1 MTDRFASQKEALKTQ
16 LDRYRDVP
24 GLPCRPVGIIL
35 KYPVF
40 SDLTPDQLNY
50 YLYWRSTLGTPEFR
64 KAADGYTWLLV
75 TEIINDPDTEK
86 ASEMMNTLCTSR
98 APNGSPLYPELLSVG
113 FEYSQRFNTMMPP
126 YSEWMATV
134 DPEFLPRAL
143 TYLVSYIPV
152 DFISTYVPEISD
164 EEDPESIAERM
175 CELLRSYDRYLVNKT
190 GCNLIRT
197 FMHST
202 KSCILPFR
210 DYAYLGKKVPLEIV
224 SYRSTGDMIS
234 KLFKTM
240 YAICTGKWKKTE
252 TPNIPFEENIA
263 SPRIRKEDAP
273 EYLSNP
279 NLKLTTV
286 LVRPLGS
293 DPTALG
299 PSCFSDPTAAP
310 NGAHRNT
317 LGDLLTFSKIHPES
331 ENAKYVT
338 SDCEHPCFLDL
349 TQEQFDY
356 YVHWKQSFMR
366 GVPLDTDN
374 GYLNLFLSELIN
386 LDTPFTPS
394 ILQRL
399 METYGGAGKNL
410 IASVLI
416 DYELLEGHSFSDHRV
431 YLDRYVVNSW
441 IEEFI
446 KGTNKVPL
454 DSTLLGIMRSGGMN
468 VRYISEDIPVQT
480 LSQALQEVFKEVIK
494 DTSPEKMFNAKSVS
508 TWRTLFVG
516 LDYLRGRAEAK
527 VRYTNYLE
535 APKFVNFIDKS
546 VRYMSALLSGKSF
559 DDLGM
564 KKTFTFLGVDCAKIF
579 KSVITQKA
587 ELPEPKPQT
596 KIVLNRDAISEA
608 QSDLA
613 AVTDMMYVPEEE
625 KTTPEVRPEPA
636 VHTETYLS
644 PDDPWKALNDVLD
657 PSEKEYLD
665 ALLQSPRQAKELLKK
680 TGASRTKIE
689 DSINDK
695 SLDCIG
701 DTIIENGTIVD
712 DYLNDIR
719 NMRQ

>member
-1 MTDRFASQKEALKTQ
+1 MTDIFSSQKEALKTQ
-16 LDRYRDVP
+16 LEMYRDIP
-24 GLPCRPVGIIL
+24 GLPCRPVGIVL

-50 YLYWRSTLGTPEFR
+50 YLYWRGTLGTPDFK

-75 TEIINDPDTEK
+75 TEIINDPDTQN
-86 ASEMMNTLCTSR
+86 ASKRINTLCSSC
-98 APNGSPLYPELLSVG
+98 APDKSPLYPELLSVAI
-113 FEYSQRFNTMMPP
+113 EYSQVFGTPMPP
-126 YSEWMATV
+126 FAEWMGLV
-134 DPEFLPRAL
+134 ENIFLSRAFA
-143 TYLVSYIPV
+143 SPISDIPAHS
-152 DFISTYVPEISD
+152 IAPYVPDIYVKGTDDIAIAKRMSD
-164 EEDPESIAERM
+164 
-175 CELLRSYDRYLVNKT
+175 LFRSYNRLLT
-190 GCNLIRT
+190 ERTCLGLRET
-197 FMHST
+197 FMHPT

-210 DYAYLGKKVPLEIV
+210 DYAYLGKKVPLEIIAWWP
-224 SYRSTGDMIS
+224 TGNMLS
-234 KLFKTM
+234 KVFRTVF
-240 YAICTGKWKKTE
+240 AICTGKWKKTE
-252 TPNIPFEENIA
+252 IETIPFEKDLA
-263 SPRIRKEDAP
+263 K
-273 EYLSNP
+273 LSAEAEP
-279 NLKLTTV
+279 VHPDPYSKPDGV
-286 LVRPLGS
+286 LARPLGS
-293 DPTALG
+293 RPTSLG
-299 PSCFSDPTAAP
+299 PSCFSDPAAAP
-310 NGAHRNT
+310 NSAHKNT
-317 LGDLLTFSKIHPES
+317 LGDLLTFSKIHPEA

-410 IASVLI
+410 ISSVLI

-446 KGTNKVPL
+446 KGTNEAPL
-454 DSTLLGIMRSGGMN
+454 NSTLLGIMRSGGMN
-468 VRYISEDIPVQT
+468 VRYISENIPIQT
-480 LSQALQEVFKEVIK
+480 MSQALQEVFRAIIT
-494 DTSPEKMFNAKSVS
+494 DTTPEKMFNAKSIS

-527 VRYTNYLE
+527 VRYSNYLE

-546 VRYMSALLSGKSF
+546 VRYMSALLSGRSF

-579 KSVITQKA
+579 KTVVSQKA
-587 ELPEPKPQT
+587 EDPESKPQV

-613 AVTDMMYVPEEE
+613 AVTDMMYVPEVENT
-625 KTTPEVRPEPA
+625 KPEIEPEPT
-636 VHTETYLS
+636 VQTVTPLS
-644 PDDPWKALNDVLD
+644 PDDPWKVLNDNLD

-665 ALLQSPRQAKELLKK
+665 ALVQSPGQAKELLKK
-680 TGASRTKIE
+680 TGTSRTKIE
-689 DSINDK
+689 DSINGK

>member
-1 MTDRFASQKEALKTQ
+1 MTDRFSSQKEALKEQ
-16 LDRYRDVP
+16 LGRYRNVP
-24 GLPCRPVGIIL
+24 GQPCRTVGIIL

-50 YLYWRSTLGTPEFR
+50 YLYWRGTLGTPEFK

-75 TEIINDPDTEK
+75 TEIVNGPDVRK
-86 ASEMMNTLCTSR
+86 ASEKINTLCTSC
-98 APNGSPLYPELLSVG
+98 APDGSPLYPELLSVAI
-113 FEYSQRFNTMMPP
+113 EYSQMFGTAMPP
-126 YSEWMATV
+126 FAEWMAAV
-134 DPEFLPRAL
+134 DSSFLSRAFASPVSDISADIISAYIQDDPKNISDAL
-143 TYLVSYIPV
+143 T
-152 DFISTYVPEISD
+152 
-164 EEDPESIAERM
+164 EDITD
-175 CELLRSYDRYLVNKT
+175 LLNVYDGLLTDKT
-190 GCNLIRT
+190 GHGLRDT
-197 FMHST
+197 FMHPT
-202 KSCILPFR
+202 KSCNLPFR
-210 DYAYLGKKVPLEIV
+210 DYAYLGKKTPLETVIWKP
-224 SYRSTGDMIS
+224 TGNMVS
-234 KLFKTM
+234 KLFKTV
-240 YAICTGKWKKTE
+240 YAICTGKWKKSE
-252 TPNIPFEENIA
+252 MPNIPFENSLA
-263 SPRIRKEDAP
+263 DLHAKRITITVP
-273 EYLSNP
+273 TM
-279 NLKLTTV
+279 NLYSKPLGV

-293 DPTALG
+293 KPSSLG

-310 NGAHRNT
+310 NSAHRNT

-331 ENAKYVT
+331 EKTRFVT

-399 METYGGAGKNL
+399 MDTYGGAGKNL
-410 IASVLI
+410 ISSVLI
-416 DYELLEGHSFSDHRV
+416 DYELLKGHSFSDHRV

-446 KGTNKVPL
+446 RGTNKIPL

-468 VRYISEDIPVQT
+468 VRYISEDIPIQT
-480 LSQALQEVFKEVIK
+480 MSQALQEVFRSVGTN
-494 DTSPEKMFNAKSVS
+494 TSPEKMFNAKSVS

-546 VRYMSALLSGKSF
+546 VRYMSALLSRKSF

-579 KSVITQKA
+579 KNVISHVA
-587 ELPEPKPQT
+587 EQPEPKPQT
-596 KIVLNRDAISEA
+596 RIILNRDAISEA

-625 KTTPEVRPEPA
+625 NMKPEVKPEPEVRA
-636 VHTETYLS
+636 VNTS
-644 PDDPWKALNDVLD
+644 PDDPWRTLSEALE

-665 ALLQSPRQAKELLKK
+665 ALVQSPGQAKEFLKK
-680 TGASRTKIE
+680 TETSRTKIE
-689 DSINDK
+689 DSINGK